1 MAPAAR
7 RGENAR
13 MKRLRPAL
21 LGSLLALSC
30 IPAAWAQDVSTLD
43 RQALDAYRAKDFGRS
58 ADLFARALAAAP
70 EDEAGRLYNAACA
83 TALAGRSGA
92 SIGLLQRAAE
102 AGFQDADTM
111 AKDSDLASLHADP
124 RWSSLLARVR
134 QNQARVQLQWKS
146 PAIATPWREQI
157 SEDERLAGL
166 SRLWSE
172 AKFNFVNFDKVPEL
186 DWDALYVAT
195 IPKVRAAGNTLEYY
209 RVLAAFVAQLQDGH
223 SNVWPA
229 LDHLDQAWARPGVET
244 RLVEGRVFVTAVHDP
259 RIEAMGVA
267 RGWELVGVRGEPVR
281 AFAEREVLPYQ
292 SASTPHDRLSRTYE
306 RALLAGPIDE
316 TIAVD
321 FHDGRG
327 RPRTLELPRSSV
339 TTPPAAGAPPAFAWE
354 LLPGNIAWVRLRS
367 FGDDSAASA
376 FEAAFEEISRA
387 DGLVLDVRE
396 NGGGNSDVGYRI
408 LSTLT
413 DKPFLST
420 AWSTRSY
427 RPSFRA
433 WGQPEARYRS
443 EPDARPPSG
452 VRLYR
457 KPVVV
462 LTSPRTYSAAE
473 DFTVAFDVMDR
484 GRIIGEPTGG
494 STGQPLLFPL
504 PGGGTG
510 RVCTKRDVYPDG
522 REFVGVGVQPDLRVA
537 QTLADLGAGRDTVLE
552 TAAALLRDRRDTT
565 SAN

>member
-1 MAPAAR
+1 MT
-7 RGENAR
+7 
-13 MKRLRPAL
+13 K
-21 LGSLLALSC
+21 
-30 IPAAWAQDVSTLD
+30 
-43 RQALDAYRAKDFGRS
+43 
-58 ADLFARALAAAP
+58 
-70 EDEAGRLYNAACA
+70 
-83 TALAGRSGA
+83 
-92 SIGLLQRAAE
+92 
-102 AGFQDADTM
+102 
-111 AKDSDLASLHADP
+111 
-124 RWSSLLARVR
+124 
-134 QNQARVQLQWKS
+134 
-146 PAIATPWREQI
+146 
-157 SEDERLAGL
+157 
-166 SRLWSE
+166 
-172 AKFNFVNFDKVPEL
+172 
-186 DWDALYVAT
+186 
-195 IPKVRAAGNTLEYY
+195 
-209 RVLAAFVAQLQDGH
+209 
-223 SNVWPA
+223 
-229 LDHLDQAWARPGVET
+229 
-244 RLVEGRVFVTAVHDP
+244 
-259 RIEAMGVA
+259 
-267 RGWELVGVRGEPVR
+267 
-281 AFAEREVLPYQ
+281 
-292 SASTPHDRLSRTYE
+292 
-306 RALLAGPIDE
+306 
-316 TIAVD
+316 
-321 FHDGRG
+321 
-327 RPRTLELPRSSV
+327 
-339 TTPPAAGAPPAFAWE
+339 PPAAGAPPAFAWE

-433 WGQPEARYRS
+433 WGQPESRYRS

-452 VRLYR
+452 VRLNR